1 MYEMGSSANLRSTSK
16 PSEHQRSDIAFAVA
30 MAFPDGAEFERI
42 LGAEKA
48 QTSPERT
55 EQRAARDVT
64 DGRQSSTVPK
74 STRTTADTG
83 PSRGSRSENSMA
95 EQPAKSPGRPA
106 ALVDNMS
113 RLIPVRGAGAEY
125 RAGATTGNAIA
136 GTDDAEL
143 AGYAKLL
150 NDLKTTNPSSTDS
163 ASVQPSEQGETTK
176 DSTQLPQAER
186 DVGQN
191 SNFNTSA
198 PLLKVMAQGTDPL
211 VMTKAA
217 SAPEPQPETTPQMEQ
232 QIRAQVVGQL
242 AGRLGGLGGKGSLR
256 LTLTP
261 PELGRVDI
269 RFTRDGDKLQLHFR
283 VESAAAARALQD
295 GSGHLQELL
304 LNRNGHWQQIDV
316 TVERKEDEEKEQAR
330 QRENEPDDNADRETD
345 DRDVQD
351 EQRGEE

>member
-1 MYEMGSSANLRSTSK
+1 
-16 PSEHQRSDIAFAVA
+16 
-30 MAFPDGAEFERI
+30 
-42 LGAEKA
+42 
-48 QTSPERT
+48 
-55 EQRAARDVT
+55 
-64 DGRQSSTVPK
+64 
-74 STRTTADTG
+74 
-83 PSRGSRSENSMA
+83 
-95 EQPAKSPGRPA
+95 
-106 ALVDNMS
+106 
-113 RLIPVRGAGAEY
+113 
-125 RAGATTGNAIA
+125 
-136 GTDDAEL
+136 
-143 AGYAKLL
+143 
-150 NDLKTTNPSSTDS
+150 
-163 ASVQPSEQGETTK
+163 
-176 DSTQLPQAER
+176 
-186 DVGQN
+186 
-191 SNFNTSA
+191 
-198 PLLKVMAQGTDPL
+198 LKVMAQGTDPL

-345 DRDVQD
+345 DRDGQD